1 MGGMVEE
8 TEQTEEPAVEET
20 AVEDGGEGPAE
31 EAVVTGPILPIGGF
45 SSPHPGGSQF
55 AFGDGH
61 VEYLSE
67 SLDQK
72 VYRQMGSRAD
82 GKLLSGWNY

>member
-1 MGGMVEE
+1 MAEGNMGGMMEE
-8 TEQTEEPAVEET
+8 TEEPAEEET
-20 AVEDGGEGPAE
+20 AAEDGGGEG

-61 VEYLSE
+61 VEFLTE
-67 SLDQK
+67 SINQK
-72 VYRQMGSRAD
+72 AYRQMGSRAD
-82 GKLLSGWNY
+82 GELISGWNY